1 MKKIA
6 VISCISAMAALL
18 VAGCGNESVK
28 HHHPSIE
35 SLKANGEACISFSE
49 CQSNYCNTDNICD
62 DDPVLPK
69 PNGEACTDKLECQ
82 SNYCNDNGLCDDKPA
97 QLKPN
102 GQACESGSECVSG
115 YCSDSNLCDDKPAQL
130 KPNGQACESGSEC
143 VSGYCSDSNLCD
155 DKPVQLKPNGQA
167 CESGSECVSGYC
179 NADGNCDNKPAPP
192 VSELD
197 LQEVPEDQNNTTG
210 AECDPDTFV
219 QHCSGNTAVWCE
231 VNSKNTPVVK
241 SDVCG
246 DEHPTCSLTLI
257 NGKNYAVCLGD
268 DLACSKG
275 DKEEA
280 DCTTDMYGYELR
292 RAYTCQQHAD
302 GNYYLTYHE
311 DYCSGLCSTKGCKT
325 ESCDPNLSKCGD
337 DGGNY
342 TLECDVISPGKYI
355 YKTQNC
361 TVDYATCATV
371 KEGAKTWAYC
381 ASSGDY

>member
-82 SNYCNDNGLCDDKPA
+82 SNYCNDNGLCDDM
-97 QLKPN
+97 
-102 GQACESGSECVSG
+102 
-115 YCSDSNLCDDKPAQL
+115 PAQL

-155 DKPVQLKPNGQA
+155 DKPVQLKPNGEA

-210 AECDPDTFV
+210 AECDPDSR
-219 QHCSGNTAVWCE
+219 Q
-231 VNSKNTPVVK
+231 
-241 SDVCG
+241 
-246 DEHPTCSLTLI
+246 
-257 NGKNYAVCLGD
+257 
-268 DLACSKG
+268 
-275 DKEEA
+275 
-280 DCTTDMYGYELR
+280 
-292 RAYTCQQHAD
+292 
-302 GNYYLTYHE
+302 
-311 DYCSGLCSTKGCKT
+311 
-325 ESCDPNLSKCGD
+325 
-337 DGGNY
+337 
-342 TLECDVISPGKYI
+342 
-355 YKTQNC
+355 
-361 TVDYATCATV
+361 
-371 KEGAKTWAYC
+371 
-381 ASSGDY
+381 